1 MKLSTFPQ
9 TLLLLLLMLI
19 YLYIRE
25 GDGQAEFFLRNLD
38 FVKGK
43 CYNKEVMEIEQ
54 LKIENTPYTTCSFTG
69 HRELGKDFSKK
80 ILSKTIEDLI
90 KSGVKTF
97 YSGMAM
103 GFDLECAETV
113 VKLKKKYDVKLIACI
128 PFINQE
134 KYYSESDKKRYA
146 KLICQADEQVV
157 LSEHFS
163 KNSYVIRNKYLVEKG
178 DVLIAYLREEKSG
191 TGMTVRFFRAAK
203 KGKIIFL

>member
-1 MKLSTFPQ
+1 M
-9 TLLLLLLMLI
+9 
-19 YLYIRE
+19 
-25 GDGQAEFFLRNLD
+25 
-38 FVKGK
+38 
-43 CYNKEVMEIEQ
+43 EQ
-54 LKIENTPYTTCSFTG
+54 LCILEEEKKITKCIFTG
-69 HRELGKDFSKK
+69 HRELGIDFSARKLKK
-80 ILSKTIEDLI
+80 EI
-90 KSGVKTF
+90 KKAVELGVDTF
-97 YSGMAM
+97 YNGMAM

-157 LSEHFS
+157 LSEHFT
-163 KNSYVIRNKYLVEKG
+163 KNSYAIRNKYLVEKG

-191 TGMTVRFFRAAK
+191 TGMTVRFFKRAK